1 MRYLIY
7 LTGLTICVICGISWH
22 NICNFID
29 MFSFEFV
36 VLPCILVLL
45 TTGYWKGFIKA
56 FVYIFDKER
65 RSKDGVK
72 ESVKAVRLVCLSS
85 LIFGGLG
92 VMTGLI
98 NTLHSLNIEPSFV
111 GASVSVALIP
121 IFYTLIINAILLP
134 LYFELKK

>member
-56 FVYIFDKER
+56 FFYIFDK
-65 RSKDGVK
+65 
-72 ESVKAVRLVCLSS
+72 VCLSS
-85 LIFGGLG
+85 LIFGGVG

-121 IFYTLIINAILLP
+121 MFYTLIINAILLP

>member
-22 NICNFID
+22 NICNFMD

-56 FVYIFDKER
+56 FVHIFDK
-65 RSKDGVK
+65 
-72 ESVKAVRLVCLSS
+72 VCLSS

-92 VMTGLI
+92 IMTGLI

-121 IFYTLIINAILLP
+121 MFYTLIINAILLP